1 MKALRMFVEKQHRA
15 GKRAACKSRCKP
27 LFFLLAALSVLV
39 FILGIRQMP
48 ASAAQRDAEPRPK
61 LILMI
66 SVDQMRADYLSR
78 FQDYYSGG
86 LKWLS
91 ENGVVFENGYQ
102 NHAVTET
109 GPGHS
114 TLLSGVNPGTSGIV
128 SNDWYDREHGSAV
141 YCVQDDSAPIL
152 QDPTAEGRSPKNFKA
167 TTLGDWLKDRSP
179 GSRVLSISGKDRSA
193 ILMAGQTADEVYW
206 YNTSD
211 GRFVSSNYYLKKYT
225 AWMEALNRKRIP
237 ASYLGKTWDY
247 LKPSEFYKQFGE
259 DFVAEED
266 APDPTFPHP
275 IGGLSLSA
283 NAAFYNAFTQTPFL
297 DELILT
303 ASQEAI
309 RANKLGTRGEMDLL
323 CIGLS
328 ATDLI
333 GHAYGPWSHEI
344 ADQLLRLDQSLG
356 NFFKFVDAQVGL
368 RNVLIVLSA
377 DHGVLPL
384 PEQLA
389 ARGTKSSRLRKQDVL
404 LFQNLNAHLSKKF
417 KFKEDWV
424 AFYGSLSL
432 YLNYPA
438 LAHRNLLRSD
448 VENAI
453 KEYLSQSPIVAAV
466 YSRTDLE
473 LDSSERD
480 GVLGLFRNSFD
491 PDRSGDVFVQFKEFV
506 LPSVGRA
513 GTSHISVYPYDRWVP
528 IVFYNSAW
536 KQKRV
541 SAEVHTTDIAPTLAQ
556 FLNLQTPEKLDGVSR
571 LGLIR

>member
-1 MKALRMFVEKQHRA
+1 MRALKPFVEKQNRA
-15 GKRAACKSRCKP
+15 GVHTACKSWWKGIFC
-27 LFFLLAALSVLV
+27 LLAALSVLAV
-39 FILGIRQMP
+39 ALHVQQM
-48 ASAAQRDAEPRPK
+48 ASAAQPEAAARPK

-66 SVDQMRADYLSR
+66 SVDQMRADYLTR

-114 TLLSGVNPGTSGIV
+114 TLLSGMNPGHSGIV
-128 SNDWYDREHGSAV
+128 SNDWYDREHGTVV
-141 YCVQDDSAPIL
+141 YCVQDDNAPII
-152 QDPTAEGRSPKNFKA
+152 QDPKAEGRSPKNFKA
-167 TTLGDWLKDRSP
+167 TTLGDWLKDLSV
-179 GSRVLSISGKDRSA
+179 GSRVISISGKDRSA

-206 YNTSD
+206 YNTSN
-211 GRFVSSNYYLKKYT
+211 GRFASSTYYLKKYPS
-225 AWMEALNRKRIP
+225 WMEALNRKRIP
-237 ASYLGKTWDY
+237 AAYLGKTWDY
-247 LKPSEFYKQFGE
+247 LKPSEFYNQFGQ

-275 IGGLSLSA
+275 IGGLSVSA
-283 NAAFYNAFTQTPFL
+283 GAAFYNAFTQTPFL

-309 RANKLGTRGEMDLL
+309 RANKLGMRGETDLL
-323 CIGLS
+323 CVGLS
-328 ATDLI
+328 ATDII

-356 NFFKFVDAQVGL
+356 SFLKFVDGQVGL
-368 RNVLIVLSA
+368 RNSLIVLSA

-389 ARGTKSSRLRKQDVL
+389 ARGTKSSRLRKQDIL
-404 LFQNLNAHLSKKF
+404 LFQNLNAHLSQKF
-417 KFKEDWV
+417 KFKENWV
-424 AFYGSLSL
+424 TFYGSLNL

-438 LAHRNLLRSD
+438 VARHNLLRSD

-453 KEYLSQSPIVAAV
+453 KEYLSGSPVVAAV
-466 YSRTDLE
+466 YSRADLE
-473 LDSSERD
+473 LDSGERD

-491 PDRSGDVFVQFKEFV
+491 PDRSGDVFIQFKEFI
-506 LPSVGRA
+506 LPSFGRA
-513 GTSHISVYPYDRWVP
+513 GTSHISVYPYDRRVP
-528 IVFYNSAW
+528 IILYSPAW
-536 KQKRV
+536 KQQRV
-541 SAEVHTTDIAPTLAQ
+541 SAEAHTTDIAPTLAQ
-556 FLNLQTPEKLDGVSR
+556 FLNLHSPEKLDGVSR
-571 LGLIR
+571 LGLIK